1 MTMIYDAGQESFETG
16 QQRDQGL
23 DCFSTDQD
31 DVI

>member
-23 DCFSTDQD
+23 GYFSTDQD